1 MGEFLPFY
9 INSFLTGG
17 MNYRVKKKEREKRMQ
32 EATFLEKR
40 RPNIFIYNFI
50 MLKKLIDINNL
61 ITQEVNLS

>member
-1 MGEFLPFY
+1 MRVSLPFY
-9 INSFLTGG
+9 INSCLTGG

-32 EATFLEKR
+32 EATLLEKR

-50 MLKKLIDINNL
+50 MLKKLININNL